1 MEIKNLLTGKS
12 RDDFRA
18 WLEQNHAT
26 EKECWVIVKRGRP
39 QDDNSFWYVD
49 AVEEALCF
57 GWIDST
63 TKKMTNG
70 ITAQKFAPRKKK
82 SLWSELNKERC
93 KRMESLGKMTEA
105 GRMLIPKDSFK
116 IDHEILARLKKDKEV
131 WKNFQNFPDLYKRV
145 RLDTIQIMKK
155 RDLGVYEARLNKFI
169 ENTKKNIMYGEWN
182 DNGRLYKER

>member
-1 MEIKNLLTGKS
+1 
-12 RDDFRA
+12 
-18 WLEQNHAT
+18 
-26 EKECWVIVKRGRP
+26 
-39 QDDNSFWYVD
+39 
-49 AVEEALCF
+49 
-57 GWIDST
+57 
-63 TKKMTNG
+63 
-70 ITAQKFAPRKKK
+70 
-82 SLWSELNKERC
+82 
-93 KRMESLGKMTEA
+93 MTEA

-116 IDHEILARLKKDKEV
+116 INDEILARLKKDKEV